1 MKKSQKDRLLEM
13 IQDVHPNYHPI
24 LSLAEIATDNDND
37 VKVRLDA
44 SKVILPYI
52 EAQLKSIE
60 IKGDG
65 KSDYGVLRVI
75 LGESNEID
83 EKLKNEDTSP

>member
-1 MKKSQKDRLLEM
+1 MKKSQKDRLLEL
-13 IQDVHPNYHPI
+13 IQEKYPNYHPI
-24 LSLAEIATDNDND
+24 LSLAEIATDEDND
-37 VKVRLDA
+37 IKVRLDA

-65 KSDYGVLRVI
+65 DSEFGVLRVI
-75 LGESNEID
+75 LEES
-83 EKLKNEDTSP
+83 EKITENEDTPT